1 MLILGGLV
9 GIVVCFFLVA
19 APLAAAMAQQLGL
32 DLVIPVIG
40 IAFAPLFLASILLI
54 TIIHILLVLVLYLI
68 IAAAIAPNVPIDGPL
83 PVPAAGA
90 PAAGWQLTEQFCRGA
105 LIGMNACF
113 TAMLTWVL
121 LPWLT
126 QAIPGLG
133 ATMLLWS
140 GVLGVAGFAVAVV
153 NLMALNERICAN
165 RSYAAVL
172 GWSSWIGAGSTVVN
186 LIGLLFFVISIVASW
201 FGSRLR
207 LVFEW
212 WTGSWVI
219 HGGPLHITP
228 IPTAYNL
235 GNFLLV
241 DPRLNATS
249 PVFLPGVNLQGQI
262 YDLVLGGTAT
272 GFTFHETGHTLNV
285 AAFGSWF
292 HLIGAIDENYV
303 SVSFGVYSELLPEGH
318 QRISTR
324 PWFPLWAPP
333 LGPVPGP
340 SNRPPVRGAP
350 TVNGVGAG
358 GGAASVVIPAAST
371 ATLAGASATDP
382 DTFPLGVV
390 APGVTP
396 ALGTLWAITARP
408 SGSAA
413 AVATEFAA
421 DTTAN
426 FDIGGDYLL
435 ILAVTDGIELAGGD
449 VARIPTS
456 SPTQLPFVLGDG
468 QLDEFGISVVEARIT
483 GPSQVAV
490 GGSITL
496 SAAGSTAGSAGPP
509 VLAGAPA
516 LLLAWTAS
524 PELTLTPI
532 ASPEEIVVQGNV
544 PGTYSVQL
552 TATEQ
557 VSGTGVSHVTA
568 VDITVI

>member
-9 GIVVCFFLVA
+9 GIVICFFLVA
-19 APLAAAMAQQLGL
+19 TPLAAAMALQLGL
-32 DLVIPVIG
+32 ELVIPVIG
-40 IAFAPLFLASILLI
+40 IAFAPPFLASILVI

-68 IAAAIAPNVPIDGPL
+68 IAAAIAPNVPSSGPL
-83 PVPAAGA
+83 PIPAAGA

-133 ATMLLWS
+133 GTMLLWS
-140 GVLGVAGFAVAVV
+140 GILAVAGFAIAAV
-153 NLMALNERICAN
+153 NLMALNETICAN

-172 GWSSWIGAGSTVVN
+172 GWSSWIGAGSTLVN

-207 LVFEW
+207 LTFEW
-212 WTGSWVI
+212 WTGSWII

-228 IPTAYNL
+228 IPTAYTL

-249 PVFLPGVNLQGQI
+249 PVFLPGVNAQGQRF
-262 YDLVLGGTAT
+262 DFVLGGTAL

-292 HLIGAIDENYV
+292 HLIGAIEENIPPG
-303 SVSFGVYSELLPEGH
+303 SISGYSELLPEGH

-324 PWFPLWAPP
+324 PWIRLWAPP
-333 LGPVPGP
+333 LGPVGGD
-340 SNRPPVRGAP
+340 SNRPPLRGTP
-350 TVNGVGAG
+350 TVNGAGAG

-371 ATLAGASATDP
+371 ATLAGASATDQ

-396 ALGTLWAITARP
+396 ALGTLWVITARP

-413 AVATEFAA
+413 AVAAEFAA

-435 ILAVTDGIELAGGD
+435 ILAVTDGIELVGGD
-449 VARIPTS
+449 LLRTPTS
-456 SPTQLPFVLGDG
+456 SPTQLPLPALGT
-468 QLDEFGISVVEARIT
+468 QLDEFGMVEARIT

-496 SAAGSTAGSAGPP
+496 SAASSTAGSAGQ
-509 VLAGAPA
+509 VGGGAAPA
-516 LLLAWTAS
+516 LLLAWNGP
-524 PELTLTPI
+524 PELTLTPS

>member
-153 NLMALNERICAN
+153 NLLALNERICAN

-172 GWSSWIGAGSTVVN
+172 GWSSWIGAGSTLVN

-207 LVFEW
+207 LTFEW

-249 PVFLPGVNLQGQI
+249 PVFLPGVVDDQGQI
-262 YDLVLGGTAT
+262 FDLVLSGTAL
-272 GFTFHETGHTLNV
+272 GYTFHETGHTLNV

-292 HLIGAIDENYV
+292 HLIGAIEENIPPG
-303 SVSFGVYSELLPEGH
+303 SIRGYSELLPEGH

-324 PWFPLWAPP
+324 PWIRLWAPP
-333 LGPVPGP
+333 LGPVDEDP
-340 SNRPPVRGAP
+340 NTPPLRGTP
-350 TVNGVGAG
+350 TVNGVGAS
-358 GGAASVVIPAAST
+358 GGAAPVVLPAAST

-396 ALGTLWAITARP
+396 ALGTLWVITNRP

-413 AVATEFAA
+413 AVAAEFAA

-435 ILAVTDGIELAGGD
+435 VFAVTDGIELAGGD
-449 VARIPTS
+449 EIATPTS
-456 SPTQLPFVLGDG
+456 SPTLLGRG
-468 QLDEFGISVVEARIT
+468 VVDEFGISVVEARIT

-496 SAAGSTAGSAGPP
+496 SAASSTAGSAGPP

-516 LLLAWTAS
+516 LLLAWTA
-524 PELTLTPI
+524 PPQLTLTPS